1 MRLSSVS
8 MSETRSRS
16 SVDVVRVFSIIG
28 GVKTVSEV
36 WALRLEEEAMDLTFL
51 MIEDIV
57 DSDGDGSELI
67 VLFVDNKCVTII
79 RK

>member
-51 MIEDIV
+51 MIEGIF
-57 DSDGDGSELI
+57 DSDGDSSELI
-67 VLFVDNKCVTII
+67 ALFVDNKCVTII
-79 RK
+79 